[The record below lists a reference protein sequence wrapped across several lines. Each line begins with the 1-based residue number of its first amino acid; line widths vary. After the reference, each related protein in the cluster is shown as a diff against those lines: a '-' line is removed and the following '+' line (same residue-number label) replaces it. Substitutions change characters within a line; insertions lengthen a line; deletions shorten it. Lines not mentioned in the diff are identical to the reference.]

1 MPQRGAK
8 TMSGSKVPS
17 GGSSARDRLR
27 AECEERGVAYPLA
40 FDKLTG
46 SIILCERCFCLVTP
60 ERFDEAVTAT
70 AELEAA
76 DPALKGSVYLA
87 SWNEEEELSLM
98 RIGAVQ

>member
-1 MPQRGAK
+1 
-8 TMSGSKVPS
+8 MSSIKAPLS
-17 GGSSARDRLR
+17 SLSARERLR
-27 AECEERGVAYPLA
+27 AECEERDTAYPLA

-46 SIILCERCFCLVTP
+46 TIVLCERCPCLVTP
-60 ERFDEAVTAT
+60 ERFDEAADAV

-87 SWNEEEELSLM
+87 SWNKEEELSLK